1 MPERRLKIK
10 HLLNRLS
17 LLVVAVT
24 GLIVAAILLLSNYS
38 AQLAQKSEQELL
50 PSIHEHQRA
59 ALNLE
64 RLERM
69 GDLVAYGADL
79 ALIRRNAL
87 AAQVLAY
94 QPSFNFDPKI
104 QKAVRDAYELI
115 KALRITRQQYLKL
128 PADQSDRD
136 QQLKLLQ
143 QKEQVLQTQWGEHK
157 QVLFE
162 LQNRIITDATA
173 LQSQTLQKITQTS
186 SRILIVGMIGVTLFV
201 FVLIVV
207 ATLLRRH
214 LVTPVTDA
222 SRALLAIESGKKY
235 QLRAADYDEIA
246 TINHAVDR
254 LSSTMKKLHEMATT
268 DSLTGCYNRRYFME
282 LAEEELINA
291 HSKQAPLALLM
302 MDLDH
307 FKRVNDE
314 YGHATGDETLKL
326 CTQWI
331 RDLLP
336 EGCFLGRLGGEEFAI
351 LLTQH
356 NSLDTFKLAECI
368 RVCLSEQSAQ
378 QTSIPH
384 FTVSIGIESKCYVTD
399 TVDSLLSL
407 ADKAL
412 YQAKSSGRNKVVVG
426 QRNSNTLPVN

>member
-1 MPERRLKIK
+1 MSERRPRIK
-10 HLLNRLS
+10 HLLNRLTV
-17 LLVVAVT
+17 LVLAVT
-24 GLIVAAILLLSNYS
+24 GFVVFAILMLSNYS
-38 AQLAQKSEQELL
+38 AQLAQRSEQELL

-94 QPSFNFDPKI
+94 QPSFDFDPKT
-104 QKAVRDAYELI
+104 QKAVREAYDLI
-115 KALRITRQQYLKL
+115 KALRIVRQQYLNL
-128 PADQSDRD
+128 PISQNDRET
-136 QQLKLLQ
+136 QVKLLQ
-143 QKEQVLQTQWGEHK
+143 QKEQTLQTQWGEHK
-157 QVLFE
+157 QALFE

-173 LQSQTLQKITQTS
+173 LQAQTLQKISQTS
-186 SRILIVGMIGVTLFV
+186 RRILIVGMIGVGLFV
-201 FVLIVV
+201 IALAVA

-214 LVTPVTDA
+214 LVVPVTEA
-222 SRALLAIESGKKY
+222 SHALLAIESGKPHH
-235 QLRAADYDEIA
+235 LHRARYDEIA
-246 TINHAVDR
+246 TIHHAVDR
-254 LSSTMKKLHEMATT
+254 LSSTMKKLHDMATT

-282 LAEEELINA
+282 LAQAELMTA
-291 HSKQAPLALLM
+291 HHRNAPLTLMM

-336 EGCFLGRLGGEEFAI
+336 EGCFLGRLGGEEFAV
-351 LLTQH
+351 LLTHHDRQA
-356 NSLDTFKLAECI
+356 SMALAETI
-368 RVCLSEQSAQ
+368 RACLSEQSAQ
-378 QTSIPH
+378 QSTIPH
-384 FTVSIGIESKCYVTD
+384 FTVSIGIESRYYATD

-412 YQAKSSGRNKVVVG
+412 YQAKSSGRNRVVFRE
-426 QRNSNTLPVN
+426 RNSVIEPS